1 MNQKQSLT
9 TSLIVL
15 ISGTFLLTQFVFP
28 ELESQFA
35 LIHGGTYVSGYF
47 PGVYTGQWWRLFTV
61 ALTHAG
67 WLHLVFNM
75 LALYSIGTP
84 VEEFVGKFRFG
95 IIFLGSLLAAS
106 ATSLYFGPENIYAVG
121 ASGAVYGLFGALFFA
136 PVGGVDQNP
145 SALRCDRNIAFNAS
159 LGLPGPIGQWRGRYR
174 DRQLAFFTG
183 RHAPSLL
190 V

>member
-28 ELESQFA
+28 ELETQFA
-35 LIHGGTYVSGYF
+35 LIHGGNYINGYF
-47 PGVYTGQWWRLFTV
+47 PGVYTGQWWRLLTV

-84 VEEFVGKFRFG
+84 VEEFVGKFRFAV
-95 IIFLGSLLAAS
+95 IFLGSLLAAS

-121 ASGAVYGLFGALFFA
+121 ASGAVYGLFGALFVIGKKA
-136 PVGGVDQNP
+136 GANYQ
-145 SALRCDRNIAFNAS
+145 NIAGVIIVNLLMTFTISGIDWRAHIG
-159 LGLPGPIGQWRGRYR
+159 GLVAG
-174 DRQLAFFTG
+174 
-183 RHAPSLL
+183 L
-190 V
+190 VITYPLIFRKRT

>member
-28 ELESQFA
+28 ELETQFA
-35 LIHGGTYVSGYF
+35 LIHGGNYVNGYF
-47 PGVYTGQWWRLFTV
+47 PGVYTGQWWRLLTV

-95 IIFLGSLLAAS
+95 IIFSRLIISGFCHFTLFRSRKYLCSWCIRCGLWIIWRPLCNRQKS
-106 ATSLYFGPENIYAVG
+106 WSQLPEHSWCNH
-121 ASGAVYGLFGALFFA
+121 
-136 PVGGVDQNP
+136 
-145 SALRCDRNIAFNAS
+145 R
-159 LGLPGPIGQWRGRYR
+159 
-174 DRQLAFFTG
+174 
-183 RHAPSLL
+183 
-190 V
+190 

>member
-28 ELESQFA
+28 DLEPQFA
-35 LIHGGTYVSGYF
+35 LVHGGNYVNGYF
-47 PGVYTGQWWRLFTV
+47 PGVYTGQWYRLFTV

-67 WLHLVFNM
+67 WLHLIFNM

-84 VEEFVGKFRFG
+84 GEAFVGRFPSAV
-95 IIFLGSLLAAS
+95 IFFGSLLAAS

-121 ASGAVYGLFGALFFA
+121 ASGAGYGLFGALFVIGKKAGANYQNIAGVIIVNLLMTFTISGIDWRA
-136 PVGGVDQNP
+136 HVGG
-145 SALRCDRNIAFNAS
+145 LIAGAAITYPLIF
-159 LGLPGPIGQWRGRYR
+159 RKR
-174 DRQLAFFTG
+174 T
-183 RHAPSLL
+183 
-190 V
+190 